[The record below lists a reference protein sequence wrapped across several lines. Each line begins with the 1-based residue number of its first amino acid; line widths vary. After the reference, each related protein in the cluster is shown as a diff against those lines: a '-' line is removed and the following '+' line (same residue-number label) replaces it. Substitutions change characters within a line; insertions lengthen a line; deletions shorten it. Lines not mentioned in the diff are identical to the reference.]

1 MEAFLFNPLLT
12 VLLLCA
18 GFYLLYA
25 GVVVIG
31 GLPRLRWE
39 PPSSKASV
47 YIRVG
52 VVLLIAANWVYLL
65 CQKV

>member
-1 MEAFLFNPLLT
+1 MGAVLFNPLLM

-18 GFYLLYA
+18 GFYFLYA

-31 GLPRLRWE
+31 RLPRLRWE
-39 PPSSKASV
+39 PLSRSASV
-47 YIRVG
+47 CVRMG
-52 VVLLIAANWVYLL
+52 LALLIAANWVYLL